1 MWGRVREG
9 RKVGRR
15 GARCSQRK
23 SAECRTWSIKLLIAP
38 RWLLAA
44 IIRQMNVLHYLAY
57 QDFDCVS
64 CSSSGMVVSRPW
76 LNLLFSNSD
85 ERTTFVSTRQT
96 GSTSSAARVERRFVR
111 LSFSRVAAATSTSTS
126 GATTSTRAC
135 ANLAPR
141 TTNRGLE
148 LGACLPPLLVN
159 AEERRHERET
169 TPSFPFS
176 VTWGKR
182 KLRRAVPAIY
192 RMARSAKIL
201 QGSSLL

>member
-1 MWGRVREG
+1 MTARRYHSSDDCPPLSRVPRFRLRVLLVLRHRLPFLAQSPLLKLGRANDVCLDE
-9 RKVGRR
+9 
-15 GARCSQRK
+15 
-23 SAECRTWSIKLLIAP
+23 T
-38 RWLLAA
+38 
-44 IIRQMNVLHYLAY
+44 
-57 QDFDCVS
+57 D
-64 CSSSGMVVSRPW
+64 RP
-76 LNLLFSNSD
+76 
-85 ERTTFVSTRQT
+85 
-96 GSTSSAARVERRFVR
+96 SAARVERRFVR
-111 LSFSRVAAATSTSTS
+111 LSFSREVAATSTSTS

-176 VTWGKR
+176 ATWGKR
-182 KLRRAVPAIY
+182 KLRRAAPAIY

-201 QGSSLL
+201 QGSSLV